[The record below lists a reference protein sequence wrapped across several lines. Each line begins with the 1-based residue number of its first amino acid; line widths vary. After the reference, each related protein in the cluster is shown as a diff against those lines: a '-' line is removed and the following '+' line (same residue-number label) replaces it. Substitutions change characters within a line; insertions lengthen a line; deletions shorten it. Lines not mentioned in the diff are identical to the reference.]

1 VQFADW
7 TPASAAPHDE
17 TVEVYSNCESVELF
31 LNGQSLGAKSLNA
44 DASPRVWKVAYA
56 PGVLRAVAK
65 NHGTV
70 AATTEL
76 RTAGAPARLVLSST
90 RTKLAPTF
98 EEVARVTALVVDAS
112 GTVVPSASDRVSFVV
127 TGPGAVV
134 AVDSGDNASH
144 EPFQATGRRAFHG
157 RCVAFVRATAAS
169 GAITLTA
176 SAPGL
181 APGSIAFAALV
192 PR

>member
-1 VQFADW
+1 M
-7 TPASAAPHDE
+7 
-17 TVEVYSNCESVELF
+17 
-31 LNGQSLGAKSLNA
+31 
-44 DASPRVWKVAYA
+44 
-56 PGVLRAVAK
+56 
-65 NHGTV
+65 
-70 AATTEL
+70 
-76 RTAGAPARLVLSST
+76 LSST

-98 EEVARVTALVVDAS
+98 EDVAQVTAFVVDAN
-112 GTVVPSASDRVSFVV
+112 GTVVPSASDRVSFAV

-144 EPFQATGRRAFHG
+144 EPFQATGRRAFRG

-181 APGSIAFAALV
+181 APGSIAFAARA